1 MTEQRSGQQWIIK
14 VNGAEQTDVKPGES
28 IEIGRKPL
36 RPLADDGN
44 RRLEVPDSERSMSKR
59 HALFTVH
66 EDGSADVRD
75 LNSTNGTYLNGRRIE
90 RKERLFTGDIIGIGS
105 EDIVFTSQMLQ

>member
-1 MTEQRSGQQWIIK
+1 MHCK
-14 VNGAEQTDVKPGES
+14 
-28 IEIGRKPL
+28 IEYI
-36 RPLADDGN
+36 
-44 RRLEVPDSERSMSKR
+44 DS
-59 HALFTVH
+59 HYYLT
-66 EDGSADVRD
+66 D

>member
-1 MTEQRSGQQWIIK
+1 MADAKFKELFDFFHNPGEKTVNISADAPRSGKTVWTFGRSTDCDFVYSTPK
-14 VNGAEQTDVKPGES
+14 VSRLHCK
-28 IEIGRKPL
+28 IEYI
-36 RPLADDGN
+36 
-44 RRLEVPDSERSMSKR
+44 DS
-59 HALFTVH
+59 HYYLT
-66 EDGSADVRD
+66 D

>member
-1 MTEQRSGQQWIIK
+1 MADAKFKELFDFFPNPGEKTVNVPAAAPRSGKNVWIFGRGADCDFIYSAPK
-14 VNGAEQTDVKPGES
+14 VSRVHCK
-28 IEIGRKPL
+28 IEYI
-36 RPLADDGN
+36 
-44 RRLEVPDSERSMSKR
+44 DS
-59 HALFTVH
+59 HYYLT
-66 EDGSADVRD
+66 D